1 MSPFQQS
8 PDLGTGQ
15 QTPITTPQIAPTAP
29 GFEGFFSS
37 FLCKLCINVN
47 DFLIL
52 KILKFTKRK
61 YIKFFHL
68 LIFLSRISPASRQ
81 AAGKLRDSHA
91 HSTQAASPSSRP
103 SSWAAP
109 APLGTPAQHIPLLCS
124 QISVPLPASIKPPRG
139 GNTLLTHQLD
149 LGVMGSSGVQYGVQ
163 WGLGLWP
170 GPKWCSDPVN
180 CL

>member
-1 MSPFQQS
+1 MPPGQPQGLAHLGHPTWCHQMIADAVSITAPVPAMSPFQQS

-103 SSWAAP
+103 SS
-109 APLGTPAQHIPLLCS
+109 
-124 QISVPLPASIKPPRG
+124 
-139 GNTLLTHQLD
+139 
-149 LGVMGSSGVQYGVQ
+149 
-163 WGLGLWP
+163 
-170 GPKWCSDPVN
+170 
-180 CL
+180 